1 MIPINSPNIGDEEIE
16 AVVEV
21 LRKGPLT
28 NALGAG
34 PMVLQFEKDFASHA
48 GAKHAIAV
56 NTGTAALHM
65 AIVAAGVKSGDEVIL
80 PSFTFVA
87 TAEVV
92 LMAGGRPVFA
102 DIDPLTYT
110 ISPADVE
117 KKVTERTRCILP
129 VDLYGFPA
137 DYDLVNKIARQ
148 HALTVVEDAAQ
159 AHGAT
164 YKGKPVGSSAYAA
177 CWSLYAS
184 KNITTGEGG
193 VITTDNDEVDNLL
206 RLLRNHGEK
215 AKYISQML
223 GYNYRMPEI
232 EAAIGSVQ
240 LKKLPIFLEKRRE
253 NAQKLTKILSETER
267 LQLPGESKERGHSWY
282 LYTARLKGGTRNER
296 DRLVEQLKSK
306 GIGAEPYYVHPVHT
320 MPYYQQ
326 YGRYSL
332 PETEKAADQVFSLPV
347 HPKVTE
353 TQIDYIGETVL
364 SLLQTDL

>member
-34 PMVLQFEKDFASHA
+34 PMVLQFEKDFADRS

-92 LMAGGRPVFA
+92 VMAGGRPVFA

-117 KKVTERTRCILP
+117 RKVTDKTRCILP

-137 DYDLVNKIARQ
+137 DHDLINQIARK
-148 HALTVVEDAAQ
+148 HGLTVVEDAAQ

-164 YKGKPVGSSAYAA
+164 YKGKPVGSLAYAA

-193 VITTDNDEVDNLL
+193 VITTDDDEVDNLL
-206 RLLRNHGEK
+206 RMLRNHGEK
-215 AKYISQML
+215 AKYMSQML

-253 NAQKLTKILSETER
+253 NARRLTKILSEIEK
-267 LQLPGESKERGHSWY
+267 LQLPEEAKDRCHSWY
-282 LYTARLKGGTRNER
+282 LYTARLKDGTRNER
-296 DRLVEQLKSK
+296 DKLVEQLKIN

-326 YGRYSL
+326 YGRYRL

-353 TQIDYIGETVL
+353 SQIDCIGEAVL
-364 SLLQTDL
+364 NLL